1 MKRQDINYIVSLL
14 LLAGLCATGA
24 TGYIQSQLE
33 LRKFIPHQYFAYG
46 TLILAAVH
54 VCLNAGKMW
63 RYIRRQVKH
72 GDGEGRGNI

>member
-24 TGYIQSQLE
+24 TGYVQSQLE
-33 LRKFIPHQYFAYG
+33 LRKFVPHQYFAYG

-63 RYIRRQVKH
+63 RYIRRQVS
-72 GDGEGRGNI
+72 GGTSQYTD